1 MSDTGSASALAI
13 SLFALEFNI
22 NQVPICLQ
30 MFSYD
35 LDATNRFLTVVHN
48 IVQKAVIKTIPQKKE
63 CKKAKWLSEE
73 ALQITEKRREMK
85 GKGEREIYPTECRVL
100 ENSKER

>member
-1 MSDTGSASALAI
+1 MAIPWSASALAI

-48 IVQKAVIKTIPQKKE
+48 IVQKAVIKTIPKKNK
-63 CKKAKWLSEE
+63 CKKAKWLFEE
-73 ALQITEKRREMK
+73 TNYFLNR
-85 GKGEREIYPTECRVL
+85 
-100 ENSKER
+100 